1 MWSLSA
7 GAWLVMFIASAS
19 RAFTALVP
27 ALAVAIAFNLAPLLG
42 SAAAAPQ
49 VFFGVMLAACANF
62 ALWFWWTRAVR
73 RPLWTEDRS
82 PLGFGNFTIRPL
94 ESVPALAGGNFRSRA
109 LRAYLL
115 GTTSSLSHIAAGA
128 IPALAVLVMIFAMPE
143 TPTRQNPA
151 DFLFLIAMLQG
162 TIGFMI
168 VRRARQ
174 MWLRAGL
181 GRSALFRLVERI
193 GLPTSLLTFGAGAA
207 ILVPLTAMLGQPEQA
222 PLALLFAAALLMLAT
237 GVFYFGLSLTRG
249 WNGAD
254 VMIGAGIFF
263 LFIAVS
269 NAIKLGRDPSIA
281 ALWIGTGVFA
291 LMTLLMRWRA
301 MRRWRALDW
310 RIARLSTTGR
320 SAS

>member
-1 MWSLSA
+1 
-7 GAWLVMFIASAS
+7 
-19 RAFTALVP
+19 
-27 ALAVAIAFNLAPLLG
+27 
-42 SAAAAPQ
+42 
-49 VFFGVMLAACANF
+49 
-62 ALWFWWTRAVR
+62 
-73 RPLWTEDRS
+73 
-82 PLGFGNFTIRPL
+82 
-94 ESVPALAGGNFRSRA
+94 
-109 LRAYLL
+109 
-115 GTTSSLSHIAAGA
+115 
-128 IPALAVLVMIFAMPE
+128 
-143 TPTRQNPA
+143 
-151 DFLFLIAMLQG
+151 
-162 TIGFMI
+162 
-168 VRRARQ
+168 
-174 MWLRAGL
+174 
-181 GRSALFRLVERI
+181 
-193 GLPTSLLTFGAGAA
+193 
-207 ILVPLTAMLGQPEQA
+207 
-222 PLALLFAAALLMLAT
+222 MLAT